1 MKHCG
6 LGQADISSSVQWEN
20 NNTYLID
27 LFNFIIKRD
36 NKYRVANMMSGT
48 QQHSITMATII
59 IAVIEMMAGIH
70 TRSKDVQ
77 KS

>member
-36 NKYRVANMMSGT
+36 NKYNMTNDSW
-48 QQHSITMATII
+48 H
-59 IAVIEMMAGIH
+59 IADA
-70 TRSKDVQ
+70 Q
-77 KS
+77 